1 MEVSVKQENTV
12 RNNLPSKHST
22 PASPQDG
29 ASGVRLKAVT
39 AAPVAMSMAANLQ
52 KGVAFINGVV
62 VPVAPPC
69 TTSSP
74 LQSSPVLIIPQPFSA
89 QHLMPFYGP
98 AFPAGIAAG
107 VATPKTVRNAEALDL
122 SRATP
127 KGCETTDGDVA
138 PGLIP
143 YKAKERHPMSPLPW
157 TEGEEGVGR
166 GEGAG
171 QGASEDMDE
180 KDGLVME
187 EDGAMS
193 PGGSRGEVLS
203 EMLCKFNVTTRY
215 QRVLSRNFR
224 NTFYIYDFGKCRVS
238 ALQWW

>member
-1 MEVSVKQENTV
+1 MANMEVSVKQENTV

-29 ASGVRLKAVT
+29 ASSVRLKAVT
-39 AAPVAMSMAANLQ
+39 AAPVAMSTAANLQ
-52 KGVAFINGVV
+52 KGVAFVNGVV

-69 TTSSP
+69 VTPCAMSS

-98 AFPAGIAAG
+98 AFPACIAAG
-107 VATPKTVRNAEALDL
+107 VATPKTVRNSEALDL

-127 KGCETTDGDVA
+127 KGSETTDGGDVA

-157 TEGEEGVGR
+157 TEGEEGAGH
-166 GEGAG
+166 GEGVG
-171 QGASEDMDE
+171 QGATEDTDE

-187 EDGAMS
+187 DDGAMS
-193 PGGSRGEVLS
+193 PGGSRGEV
-203 EMLCKFNVTTRY
+203 
-215 QRVLSRNFR
+215 
-224 NTFYIYDFGKCRVS
+224 
-238 ALQWW
+238 

>member
-1 MEVSVKQENTV
+1 MKQENTV

-39 AAPVAMSMAANLQ
+39 AAPVAMSTAANLQ
-52 KGVAFINGVV
+52 KGVAFVNGVV

-69 TTSSP
+69 ATSS

-107 VATPKTVRNAEALDL
+107 VATPKTVRNPEALDL

-127 KGCETTDGDVA
+127 KGSETTDGGDVA

-157 TEGEEGVGR
+157 TEGEEG
-166 GEGAG
+166 AG
-171 QGASEDMDE
+171 QGATEDLDE

-187 EDGAMS
+187 DDGAMS
-193 PGGSRGEVLS
+193 PGGSRGEL
-203 EMLCKFNVTTRY
+203 
-215 QRVLSRNFR
+215 
-224 NTFYIYDFGKCRVS
+224 
-238 ALQWW
+238 